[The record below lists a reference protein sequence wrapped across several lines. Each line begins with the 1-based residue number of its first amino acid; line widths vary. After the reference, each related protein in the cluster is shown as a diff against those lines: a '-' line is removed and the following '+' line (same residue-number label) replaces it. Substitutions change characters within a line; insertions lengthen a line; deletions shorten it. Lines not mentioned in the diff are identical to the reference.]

1 MKELERSN
9 RVAMIAH
16 GVINACM
23 LFISV
28 IGFVEHTVSAPVL
41 AVLMLLGII
50 PVLAE
55 FICWKRDHATKAI
68 KHLSLI
74 GFALFYTVLLFT
86 AQCNMVYAFVI
97 PMMFAVMPYHD
108 VKAFAL
114 INVGTVVENILVVL
128 LGATQGGF
136 GYLGQDAGFIQI
148 SVMILLCIT
157 SIYATISN
165 QKNTDEN
172 IESIT
177 AAQDRAEATLR
188 EVMEMSSRE
197 KNAVDTQ
204 AQTEATVPAAD
215 SATTQSSAAAT
226 VQTVTGTVDE
236 EMAQKI
242 ALEHA
247 GVKAADAT
255 ITKSK
260 LDYEGRRQVYEIEWY
275 AGGKK
280 YDYEIAVDTGEIL
293 SSAYDEKTSGWSVS
307 NSSNVTVSEADAKQT
322 ALGRVSGATQKDI
335 YEWKFDYDDGRP
347 EYEGKIIYGGTEYDF
362 TIDAS
367 SGAVIEW
374 EAESVR

>member
-1 MKELERSN
+1 MMKRKLILTGAALSLA
-9 RVAMIAH
+9 VAMT
-16 GVINACM
+16 GCGGKPVINQQPSSQAQ
-23 LFISV
+23 LISMEAAQEV
-28 IGFVEHTVSAPVL
+28 ALKAANIVAEDAAISATTLNEVAGTSCYKVEFTSGDYAY
-41 AVLMLLGII
+41 A
-50 PVLAE
+50 
-55 FICWKRDHATKAI
+55 
-68 KHLSLI
+68 
-74 GFALFYTVLLFT
+74 YTVNAET
-86 AQCNMVYAFVI
+86 
-97 PMMFAVMPYHD
+97 
-108 VKAFAL
+108 
-114 INVGTVVENILVVL
+114 
-128 LGATQGGF
+128 GA
-136 GYLGQDAGFIQI
+136 
-148 SVMILLCIT
+148 
-157 SIYATISN
+157 
-165 QKNTDEN
+165 
-172 IESIT
+172 
-177 AAQDRAEATLR
+177 
-188 EVMEMSSRE
+188 VMEMSSQE

-226 VQTVTGTVDE
+226 AQTVTGTVDE

-247 GVKAADAT
+247 GVKATDAT

-335 YEWKFDYDDGRP
+335 YECKFDYDDGRP

>member
-1 MKELERSN
+1 MMKRKLILTGAALSLA
-9 RVAMIAH
+9 VAMT
-16 GVINACM
+16 GCGGKPVINQQPSSQAQ
-23 LFISV
+23 LISMEAAQEV
-28 IGFVEHTVSAPVL
+28 ALKAANIAAEDAAISATTLNEVAGTSCYKVEFTSGAY
-41 AVLMLLGII
+41 AY
-50 PVLAE
+50 A
-55 FICWKRDHATKAI
+55 
-68 KHLSLI
+68 
-74 GFALFYTVLLFT
+74 YTVNAET
-86 AQCNMVYAFVI
+86 
-97 PMMFAVMPYHD
+97 
-108 VKAFAL
+108 
-114 INVGTVVENILVVL
+114 
-128 LGATQGGF
+128 GA
-136 GYLGQDAGFIQI
+136 
-148 SVMILLCIT
+148 
-157 SIYATISN
+157 
-165 QKNTDEN
+165 
-172 IESIT
+172 
-177 AAQDRAEATLR
+177 
-188 EVMEMSSRE
+188 VMEMSSRE

-226 VQTVTGTVDE
+226 AQTVTGAVDE
-236 EMAQKI
+236 ETAQKI

-247 GVKAADAT
+247 GVKATDAT

-293 SSAYDEKTSGWSVS
+293 SSGYDEKTSGWSVS

-335 YEWKFDYDDGRP
+335 YEWQFDYDDGRP

>member
-1 MKELERSN
+1 MMKRKLILTGAALSLA
-9 RVAMIAH
+9 VAMT
-16 GVINACM
+16 GCGGKPVINQQPSSQEQ
-23 LFISV
+23 LISMEAAQEV
-28 IGFVEHTVSAPVL
+28 ALKAANIAAEDAAISATTLNEAAGTSCYKVEFTSGDYAY
-41 AVLMLLGII
+41 A
-50 PVLAE
+50 
-55 FICWKRDHATKAI
+55 
-68 KHLSLI
+68 
-74 GFALFYTVLLFT
+74 YTVNAET
-86 AQCNMVYAFVI
+86 
-97 PMMFAVMPYHD
+97 
-108 VKAFAL
+108 
-114 INVGTVVENILVVL
+114 
-128 LGATQGGF
+128 GA
-136 GYLGQDAGFIQI
+136 
-148 SVMILLCIT
+148 
-157 SIYATISN
+157 
-165 QKNTDEN
+165 
-172 IESIT
+172 
-177 AAQDRAEATLR
+177 
-188 EVMEMSSRE
+188 VMEMSSRE

-226 VQTVTGTVDE
+226 AQTVTGTVDE

-247 GVKAADAT
+247 GVKATDAT

-280 YDYEIAVDTGEIL
+280 YDYEIAVDTDEIL

>member
-1 MKELERSN
+1 MMKRKLILTGAALSLA
-9 RVAMIAH
+9 VAMT
-16 GVINACM
+16 GCGGKPVINQQPSSQAQ
-23 LFISV
+23 LISMEAAQEV
-28 IGFVEHTVSAPVL
+28 ALKAANIAAEDAAISATTLNEAAGTSCYKVEFTSGDYAY
-41 AVLMLLGII
+41 A
-50 PVLAE
+50 
-55 FICWKRDHATKAI
+55 
-68 KHLSLI
+68 
-74 GFALFYTVLLFT
+74 YTVNAET
-86 AQCNMVYAFVI
+86 
-97 PMMFAVMPYHD
+97 
-108 VKAFAL
+108 
-114 INVGTVVENILVVL
+114 
-128 LGATQGGF
+128 GA
-136 GYLGQDAGFIQI
+136 
-148 SVMILLCIT
+148 
-157 SIYATISN
+157 
-165 QKNTDEN
+165 
-172 IESIT
+172 
-177 AAQDRAEATLR
+177 
-188 EVMEMSSRE
+188 VMEMSSRE

-204 AQTEATVPAAD
+204 AQTEATVPTAD

-226 VQTVTGTVDE
+226 AQTVTDTVDE

-247 GVKAADAT
+247 GVKATDAT

>member
-1 MKELERSN
+1 MMKRKLILTGAALSLA
-9 RVAMIAH
+9 VAMT
-16 GVINACM
+16 GCGGKPVINQQPSSQAQ
-23 LFISV
+23 LISMEAAQEV
-28 IGFVEHTVSAPVL
+28 ALKAANIVAEDAAISATTLNEVAGTSCYKVEFTSGDYAY
-41 AVLMLLGII
+41 A
-50 PVLAE
+50 
-55 FICWKRDHATKAI
+55 
-68 KHLSLI
+68 
-74 GFALFYTVLLFT
+74 YTVNAET
-86 AQCNMVYAFVI
+86 
-97 PMMFAVMPYHD
+97 
-108 VKAFAL
+108 
-114 INVGTVVENILVVL
+114 
-128 LGATQGGF
+128 GA
-136 GYLGQDAGFIQI
+136 
-148 SVMILLCIT
+148 
-157 SIYATISN
+157 
-165 QKNTDEN
+165 
-172 IESIT
+172 
-177 AAQDRAEATLR
+177 
-188 EVMEMSSRE
+188 VMEMSSQE

-204 AQTEATVPAAD
+204 AQTETTAPAAD

-226 VQTVTGTVDE
+226 AQTVTGTVDE

-247 GVKAADAT
+247 GVKATDAT

-293 SSAYDEKTSGWSVS
+293 SSGYDEKTSGWSGS

-322 ALGRVSGATQKDI
+322 ALVRVSGATEKDI
-335 YEWKFDYDDGRP
+335 YEWEFDYDDGRP

>member
-1 MKELERSN
+1 MMKRKLILTGAALSLA
-9 RVAMIAH
+9 VAMT
-16 GVINACM
+16 GCGGKPVINQQPSSQEQ
-23 LFISV
+23 LISMEAAQEV
-28 IGFVEHTVSAPVL
+28 ALKAANIAAEDAAISATTLNEAAGTSCYKVEFTSGDYAY
-41 AVLMLLGII
+41 A
-50 PVLAE
+50 
-55 FICWKRDHATKAI
+55 
-68 KHLSLI
+68 
-74 GFALFYTVLLFT
+74 YTVNAET
-86 AQCNMVYAFVI
+86 
-97 PMMFAVMPYHD
+97 
-108 VKAFAL
+108 
-114 INVGTVVENILVVL
+114 
-128 LGATQGGF
+128 GA
-136 GYLGQDAGFIQI
+136 
-148 SVMILLCIT
+148 
-157 SIYATISN
+157 
-165 QKNTDEN
+165 
-172 IESIT
+172 
-177 AAQDRAEATLR
+177 
-188 EVMEMSSRE
+188 VMEMSSRE

-204 AQTEATVPAAD
+204 AQTEATVPTAD
-215 SATTQSSAAAT
+215 SATTQSSAVAT
-226 VQTVTGTVDE
+226 AQTVTGTVDE

-247 GVKAADAT
+247 GVKATDAT

-293 SSAYDEKTSGWSVS
+293 SSAYDEKTSGLSVS

>member
-1 MKELERSN
+1 MMKRKLILTGAALSLA
-9 RVAMIAH
+9 VAMT
-16 GVINACM
+16 GCGGKPVINQQPSSQAQ
-23 LFISV
+23 LISMEAAQEV
-28 IGFVEHTVSAPVL
+28 ALKAANIAAEDAAISATTLNEVAGTSCYKVEFTSGDYAY
-41 AVLMLLGII
+41 A
-50 PVLAE
+50 
-55 FICWKRDHATKAI
+55 
-68 KHLSLI
+68 
-74 GFALFYTVLLFT
+74 YTVNAET
-86 AQCNMVYAFVI
+86 
-97 PMMFAVMPYHD
+97 
-108 VKAFAL
+108 
-114 INVGTVVENILVVL
+114 
-128 LGATQGGF
+128 GA
-136 GYLGQDAGFIQI
+136 
-148 SVMILLCIT
+148 
-157 SIYATISN
+157 
-165 QKNTDEN
+165 
-172 IESIT
+172 
-177 AAQDRAEATLR
+177 
-188 EVMEMSSRE
+188 VMEMSSRE

-204 AQTEATVPAAD
+204 AQTEATVSAAD

-226 VQTVTGTVDE
+226 AQTVTGTVDE

-247 GVKAADAT
+247 GVKATDAT

-367 SGAVIEW
+367 SGAVSVW

>member
-1 MKELERSN
+1 MMKRKLILTGAALSLA
-9 RVAMIAH
+9 VAMT
-16 GVINACM
+16 GCGGKPVINQQPSSQAQ
-23 LFISV
+23 LISIEAAQEV
-28 IGFVEHTVSAPVL
+28 ALKAANIAAEDAAISATTLNEVAGTSCYKVEFTSGDYAY
-41 AVLMLLGII
+41 A
-50 PVLAE
+50 
-55 FICWKRDHATKAI
+55 
-68 KHLSLI
+68 
-74 GFALFYTVLLFT
+74 YTVNAET
-86 AQCNMVYAFVI
+86 
-97 PMMFAVMPYHD
+97 
-108 VKAFAL
+108 
-114 INVGTVVENILVVL
+114 
-128 LGATQGGF
+128 GA
-136 GYLGQDAGFIQI
+136 
-148 SVMILLCIT
+148 
-157 SIYATISN
+157 
-165 QKNTDEN
+165 
-172 IESIT
+172 
-177 AAQDRAEATLR
+177 
-188 EVMEMSSRE
+188 VMEMSSRE

-226 VQTVTGTVDE
+226 AQTVTGTVDE

-247 GVKAADAT
+247 GVKATDAT

-335 YEWKFDYDDGRP
+335 CEWKFDYDDGRP

>member
-1 MKELERSN
+1 MMKRKLILTGAALSLA
-9 RVAMIAH
+9 VAMT
-16 GVINACM
+16 GCGGKPVINQQPSSQAQ
-23 LFISV
+23 LISMEAAQEV
-28 IGFVEHTVSAPVL
+28 ALKAANIAAEDAAISATTLNEAAGTSCYKVEFTSGDYAY
-41 AVLMLLGII
+41 A
-50 PVLAE
+50 
-55 FICWKRDHATKAI
+55 
-68 KHLSLI
+68 
-74 GFALFYTVLLFT
+74 YTVNAET
-86 AQCNMVYAFVI
+86 
-97 PMMFAVMPYHD
+97 
-108 VKAFAL
+108 
-114 INVGTVVENILVVL
+114 
-128 LGATQGGF
+128 GA
-136 GYLGQDAGFIQI
+136 
-148 SVMILLCIT
+148 
-157 SIYATISN
+157 
-165 QKNTDEN
+165 
-172 IESIT
+172 
-177 AAQDRAEATLR
+177 
-188 EVMEMSSRE
+188 VMEMSSRE

-226 VQTVTGTVDE
+226 AQTVTGTVDE

-247 GVKAADAT
+247 GVKATDAT

-275 AGGKK
+275 ADGKK

-293 SSAYDEKTSGWSVS
+293 SSAYDEKTSGLSVS

>member
-1 MKELERSN
+1 MMKRKLILTGAALSLA
-9 RVAMIAH
+9 VAMT
-16 GVINACM
+16 GCGGKPVINQQPSSQAQ
-23 LFISV
+23 LISMEAAQEV
-28 IGFVEHTVSAPVL
+28 ALKAANIAAADAAISATTLNEVAGTSCYKVEFTSGDYAY
-41 AVLMLLGII
+41 A
-50 PVLAE
+50 
-55 FICWKRDHATKAI
+55 
-68 KHLSLI
+68 
-74 GFALFYTVLLFT
+74 YTVNAET
-86 AQCNMVYAFVI
+86 
-97 PMMFAVMPYHD
+97 
-108 VKAFAL
+108 
-114 INVGTVVENILVVL
+114 
-128 LGATQGGF
+128 GA
-136 GYLGQDAGFIQI
+136 
-148 SVMILLCIT
+148 
-157 SIYATISN
+157 
-165 QKNTDEN
+165 
-172 IESIT
+172 
-177 AAQDRAEATLR
+177 
-188 EVMEMSSRE
+188 VMEMSSRE

-226 VQTVTGTVDE
+226 AQTVTGIVDE

-247 GVKAADAT
+247 GVKATDAT

-293 SSAYDEKTSGWSVS
+293 SSGYDEKTSGWSGS

-322 ALGRVSGATQKDI
+322 ALGRVSGATEKDI
-335 YEWKFDYDDGRP
+335 YEWEFDYDDGRP

>member
-1 MKELERSN
+1 MMKRKLILTGAALSLA
-9 RVAMIAH
+9 VAMT
-16 GVINACM
+16 GCGGKPVINQQPSSQAQ
-23 LFISV
+23 LISMEAAQEV
-28 IGFVEHTVSAPVL
+28 ALKAANIAAEDAAISATTLNEVAGTSCYKVEFTSGDYAY
-41 AVLMLLGII
+41 A
-50 PVLAE
+50 
-55 FICWKRDHATKAI
+55 
-68 KHLSLI
+68 
-74 GFALFYTVLLFT
+74 YTVNAET
-86 AQCNMVYAFVI
+86 
-97 PMMFAVMPYHD
+97 
-108 VKAFAL
+108 
-114 INVGTVVENILVVL
+114 
-128 LGATQGGF
+128 GA
-136 GYLGQDAGFIQI
+136 
-148 SVMILLCIT
+148 
-157 SIYATISN
+157 
-165 QKNTDEN
+165 
-172 IESIT
+172 
-177 AAQDRAEATLR
+177 
-188 EVMEMSSRE
+188 VMEMSSRE

-226 VQTVTGTVDE
+226 AQTVTGTVDE

-247 GVKAADAT
+247 GVKATDAT

-293 SSAYDEKTSGWSVS
+293 SSGYDEKTSGWSGS

-322 ALGRVSGATQKDI
+322 ALVRVSGATEKDI
-335 YEWKFDYDDGRP
+335 YEWEFDYDDGRP

-367 SGAVIEW
+367 SGAVVEW

>member
-1 MKELERSN
+1 MMKRKLILTGAALSLA
-9 RVAMIAH
+9 VAMT
-16 GVINACM
+16 GCGGKPVINQQPSSQEQ
-23 LFISV
+23 LISMEAAQEV
-28 IGFVEHTVSAPVL
+28 ALKAANIAAEDAAISATTLNEAAGTSCYKVEFTSGDYAY
-41 AVLMLLGII
+41 A
-50 PVLAE
+50 
-55 FICWKRDHATKAI
+55 
-68 KHLSLI
+68 
-74 GFALFYTVLLFT
+74 YTVNAET
-86 AQCNMVYAFVI
+86 
-97 PMMFAVMPYHD
+97 
-108 VKAFAL
+108 
-114 INVGTVVENILVVL
+114 
-128 LGATQGGF
+128 GA
-136 GYLGQDAGFIQI
+136 
-148 SVMILLCIT
+148 
-157 SIYATISN
+157 
-165 QKNTDEN
+165 
-172 IESIT
+172 
-177 AAQDRAEATLR
+177 
-188 EVMEMSSRE
+188 VMEMSSQE
-197 KNAVDTQ
+197 KNEVDTQ

-226 VQTVTGTVDE
+226 AQTVTGTVDE

-247 GVKAADAT
+247 GVKATDAT

-367 SGAVIEW
+367 SGAVVEW

>member
-1 MKELERSN
+1 MMKRKLILTGAALSLA
-9 RVAMIAH
+9 VAMT
-16 GVINACM
+16 GCGGKPVINQQPSSQAQ
-23 LFISV
+23 LISMEAAQEV
-28 IGFVEHTVSAPVL
+28 ALKAANIAAEDAAISATTLNEVAGTSCYKVEFTSGDYAY
-41 AVLMLLGII
+41 A
-50 PVLAE
+50 
-55 FICWKRDHATKAI
+55 
-68 KHLSLI
+68 
-74 GFALFYTVLLFT
+74 YTVNAET
-86 AQCNMVYAFVI
+86 
-97 PMMFAVMPYHD
+97 
-108 VKAFAL
+108 
-114 INVGTVVENILVVL
+114 
-128 LGATQGGF
+128 GA
-136 GYLGQDAGFIQI
+136 
-148 SVMILLCIT
+148 
-157 SIYATISN
+157 
-165 QKNTDEN
+165 
-172 IESIT
+172 
-177 AAQDRAEATLR
+177 
-188 EVMEMSSRE
+188 VMEMSSRE

-204 AQTEATVPAAD
+204 AQTEATVSAAD

-226 VQTVTGTVDE
+226 AQTVTGTVDE

-247 GVKAADAT
+247 GVKATDAT

-293 SSAYDEKTSGWSVS
+293 SSAYDEKTSGWSGS

-322 ALGRVSGATQKDI
+322 ALGRVSGATEKDI
-335 YEWKFDYDDGRP
+335 YEWEFDYDDGRP

>member
-1 MKELERSN
+1 MMKRKLILTGAALSLA
-9 RVAMIAH
+9 VAMT
-16 GVINACM
+16 GCGGKPVINQQPSSQAQ
-23 LFISV
+23 LISMEAAQEV
-28 IGFVEHTVSAPVL
+28 ALKAANIAAEDAAISATTLNEVAGTSCYKVEFTSGDYAY
-41 AVLMLLGII
+41 A
-50 PVLAE
+50 
-55 FICWKRDHATKAI
+55 
-68 KHLSLI
+68 
-74 GFALFYTVLLFT
+74 YTVNAET
-86 AQCNMVYAFVI
+86 
-97 PMMFAVMPYHD
+97 
-108 VKAFAL
+108 
-114 INVGTVVENILVVL
+114 
-128 LGATQGGF
+128 GA
-136 GYLGQDAGFIQI
+136 
-148 SVMILLCIT
+148 
-157 SIYATISN
+157 
-165 QKNTDEN
+165 
-172 IESIT
+172 
-177 AAQDRAEATLR
+177 
-188 EVMEMSSRE
+188 VMEMSSQE
-197 KNAVDTQ
+197 KNEVDTQ

-226 VQTVTGTVDE
+226 AQTVTGTVDE

-247 GVKAADAT
+247 GVKATDAT

-374 EAESVR
+374 ETETVR

>member
-1 MKELERSN
+1 MMKRKLIFTGAALSLA
-9 RVAMIAH
+9 VAMT
-16 GVINACM
+16 GCGGKPVINQQPSSQAQ
-23 LFISV
+23 LISMEAAQEV
-28 IGFVEHTVSAPVL
+28 ALKAANIAAEDAAISATTLNEVAGTSCYKVEFTSGDYAY
-41 AVLMLLGII
+41 A
-50 PVLAE
+50 
-55 FICWKRDHATKAI
+55 
-68 KHLSLI
+68 
-74 GFALFYTVLLFT
+74 YTVNAET
-86 AQCNMVYAFVI
+86 
-97 PMMFAVMPYHD
+97 
-108 VKAFAL
+108 
-114 INVGTVVENILVVL
+114 
-128 LGATQGGF
+128 GA
-136 GYLGQDAGFIQI
+136 
-148 SVMILLCIT
+148 
-157 SIYATISN
+157 
-165 QKNTDEN
+165 
-172 IESIT
+172 
-177 AAQDRAEATLR
+177 
-188 EVMEMSSRE
+188 VMEMSSQE
-197 KNAVDTQ
+197 KNEVDTQ

-226 VQTVTGTVDE
+226 AQTVTGTVDE

-247 GVKAADAT
+247 GVKATDAT

>member
-1 MKELERSN
+1 MMKRKLILTGAALSLA
-9 RVAMIAH
+9 VAMT
-16 GVINACM
+16 GCGGKPVINQQPSSQAQ
-23 LFISV
+23 LISMEAAQEV
-28 IGFVEHTVSAPVL
+28 ALKAANIAAEDAAISATTLNEVAGTSCYKVEFTSGDYAY
-41 AVLMLLGII
+41 A
-50 PVLAE
+50 
-55 FICWKRDHATKAI
+55 
-68 KHLSLI
+68 
-74 GFALFYTVLLFT
+74 YTVNAET
-86 AQCNMVYAFVI
+86 
-97 PMMFAVMPYHD
+97 
-108 VKAFAL
+108 
-114 INVGTVVENILVVL
+114 
-128 LGATQGGF
+128 GA
-136 GYLGQDAGFIQI
+136 
-148 SVMILLCIT
+148 
-157 SIYATISN
+157 
-165 QKNTDEN
+165 
-172 IESIT
+172 
-177 AAQDRAEATLR
+177 
-188 EVMEMSSRE
+188 VMEMSSRE

-226 VQTVTGTVDE
+226 AQTVTGIVDE

-247 GVKAADAT
+247 GVKATDAT

-293 SSAYDEKTSGWSVS
+293 SSGYDEKTSGWSGS

-322 ALGRVSGATQKDI
+322 ALVRVSGATEKDI
-335 YEWKFDYDDGRP
+335 CEWEFDYDDGRP

>member
-1 MKELERSN
+1 MMKRKLILTGAALSLA
-9 RVAMIAH
+9 VAMT
-16 GVINACM
+16 GCGGKPVINQQPSSQEQ
-23 LFISV
+23 LISMEAAQEV
-28 IGFVEHTVSAPVL
+28 ALKAANIAAEDAAISATTLNEAAGTSCYKVEFTSGDYAY
-41 AVLMLLGII
+41 A
-50 PVLAE
+50 
-55 FICWKRDHATKAI
+55 
-68 KHLSLI
+68 
-74 GFALFYTVLLFT
+74 YTVNAET
-86 AQCNMVYAFVI
+86 
-97 PMMFAVMPYHD
+97 
-108 VKAFAL
+108 
-114 INVGTVVENILVVL
+114 
-128 LGATQGGF
+128 GA
-136 GYLGQDAGFIQI
+136 
-148 SVMILLCIT
+148 
-157 SIYATISN
+157 
-165 QKNTDEN
+165 
-172 IESIT
+172 
-177 AAQDRAEATLR
+177 
-188 EVMEMSSRE
+188 VMEMSSRE

-204 AQTEATVPAAD
+204 AQTEATVPTAD
-215 SATTQSSAAAT
+215 SATTQSSAIAT
-226 VQTVTGTVDE
+226 AQTVTGTVDE

-247 GVKAADAT
+247 GVKATDAT

-275 AGGKK
+275 ADGKK

>member
-1 MKELERSN
+1 MMKRKLILTGAALSLA
-9 RVAMIAH
+9 VAMT
-16 GVINACM
+16 GCGGKPVINQQPSSQEQ
-23 LFISV
+23 LISMEAAQEV
-28 IGFVEHTVSAPVL
+28 ALKAANIAAEDAAISATTLNEVAGTSCYKVEFTSGDYAY
-41 AVLMLLGII
+41 A
-50 PVLAE
+50 
-55 FICWKRDHATKAI
+55 
-68 KHLSLI
+68 
-74 GFALFYTVLLFT
+74 YTVNAET
-86 AQCNMVYAFVI
+86 
-97 PMMFAVMPYHD
+97 
-108 VKAFAL
+108 
-114 INVGTVVENILVVL
+114 
-128 LGATQGGF
+128 GA
-136 GYLGQDAGFIQI
+136 
-148 SVMILLCIT
+148 
-157 SIYATISN
+157 
-165 QKNTDEN
+165 
-172 IESIT
+172 
-177 AAQDRAEATLR
+177 
-188 EVMEMSSRE
+188 VMEMSSRE

-204 AQTEATVPAAD
+204 AQTEATVPTAD
-215 SATTQSSAAAT
+215 SATTQSSAVAT
-226 VQTVTGTVDE
+226 AQTVTGTVDE

-247 GVKAADAT
+247 GVKATDAT

-293 SSAYDEKTSGWSVS
+293 SSAYDEKTSGLSVS

>member
-1 MKELERSN
+1 MMKRKLILTGAALSLA
-9 RVAMIAH
+9 VAMT
-16 GVINACM
+16 GCGGKPVINQQPSSQAQ
-23 LFISV
+23 LISMEAAQEV
-28 IGFVEHTVSAPVL
+28 ALKAANIA
-41 AVLMLLGII
+41 
-50 PVLAE
+50 AE
-55 FICWKRDHATKAI
+55 D
-68 KHLSLI
+68 
-74 GFALFYTVLLFT
+74 
-86 AQCNMVYAFVI
+86 
-97 PMMFAVMPYHD
+97 
-108 VKAFAL
+108 
-114 INVGTVVENILVVL
+114 
-128 LGATQGGF
+128 
-136 GYLGQDAGFIQI
+136 
-148 SVMILLCIT
+148 
-157 SIYATISN
+157 ATISATTLN
-165 QKNTDEN
+165 EVAGTSCYKVEFTSGDYAYAYTVN
-172 IESIT
+172 
-177 AAQDRAEATLR
+177 AETGA
-188 EVMEMSSRE
+188 VMEMSSQE
-197 KNAVDTQ
+197 KNEVDTQ

-226 VQTVTGTVDE
+226 AQTVTGTVDE

-247 GVKAADAT
+247 GVKATDAT

-280 YDYEIAVDTGEIL
+280 YDYEIAVDTDEIL

>member
-1 MKELERSN
+1 MMKRKLILTGAALSLA
-9 RVAMIAH
+9 VAMT
-16 GVINACM
+16 GCGGKPVINQQPSSQEQ
-23 LFISV
+23 LISMEAAQEV
-28 IGFVEHTVSAPVL
+28 ALKAANIAAEDAAISATTLNEAAGTSCYKVEFTSGDYAY
-41 AVLMLLGII
+41 A
-50 PVLAE
+50 
-55 FICWKRDHATKAI
+55 
-68 KHLSLI
+68 
-74 GFALFYTVLLFT
+74 YTVNAET
-86 AQCNMVYAFVI
+86 
-97 PMMFAVMPYHD
+97 
-108 VKAFAL
+108 
-114 INVGTVVENILVVL
+114 
-128 LGATQGGF
+128 GA
-136 GYLGQDAGFIQI
+136 
-148 SVMILLCIT
+148 
-157 SIYATISN
+157 
-165 QKNTDEN
+165 
-172 IESIT
+172 
-177 AAQDRAEATLR
+177 
-188 EVMEMSSRE
+188 VMEMSSRE

-204 AQTEATVPAAD
+204 AQTEATVPTAD
-215 SATTQSSAAAT
+215 SATTQSSAVAT
-226 VQTVTGTVDE
+226 AQTVTGTVDE

-247 GVKAADAT
+247 GVKATDAT

-293 SSAYDEKTSGWSVS
+293 SSGYDEKTSGLSVS

-367 SGAVIEW
+367 SGAVVEW

>member
-1 MKELERSN
+1 MMKRKLILTGAALSLA
-9 RVAMIAH
+9 VAMT
-16 GVINACM
+16 GCGGKPVINQQPSSQAQVQAQ
-23 LFISV
+23 LISMEAAQEV
-28 IGFVEHTVSAPVL
+28 ALKAANIAAEDAAISATTLNEVAGTSCYKVEFTSGDYAY
-41 AVLMLLGII
+41 A
-50 PVLAE
+50 
-55 FICWKRDHATKAI
+55 
-68 KHLSLI
+68 
-74 GFALFYTVLLFT
+74 YTVNAET
-86 AQCNMVYAFVI
+86 
-97 PMMFAVMPYHD
+97 
-108 VKAFAL
+108 
-114 INVGTVVENILVVL
+114 
-128 LGATQGGF
+128 GA
-136 GYLGQDAGFIQI
+136 
-148 SVMILLCIT
+148 
-157 SIYATISN
+157 
-165 QKNTDEN
+165 
-172 IESIT
+172 
-177 AAQDRAEATLR
+177 
-188 EVMEMSSRE
+188 VMEMSSRE

-226 VQTVTGTVDE
+226 AQTVTGTVDE

-247 GVKAADAT
+247 GVKATDAT

-322 ALGRVSGATQKDI
+322 ALGRVSAATQKDI

>member
-1 MKELERSN
+1 MEAAQE
-9 RVAMIAH
+9 VALKAANIA
-16 GVINACM
+16 AEDAA
-23 LFISV
+23 ISATTLNEAA
-28 IGFVEHTVSAPVL
+28 GTSCYKVEFTSGDYAY
-41 AVLMLLGII
+41 A
-50 PVLAE
+50 
-55 FICWKRDHATKAI
+55 
-68 KHLSLI
+68 
-74 GFALFYTVLLFT
+74 YTVNAET
-86 AQCNMVYAFVI
+86 
-97 PMMFAVMPYHD
+97 
-108 VKAFAL
+108 
-114 INVGTVVENILVVL
+114 
-128 LGATQGGF
+128 GA
-136 GYLGQDAGFIQI
+136 
-148 SVMILLCIT
+148 
-157 SIYATISN
+157 
-165 QKNTDEN
+165 
-172 IESIT
+172 
-177 AAQDRAEATLR
+177 
-188 EVMEMSSRE
+188 VMEMSSQE
-197 KNAVDTQ
+197 KNEVDTQ

-226 VQTVTGTVDE
+226 AQTVTGTVDE

-247 GVKAADAT
+247 GVKATDAT

-293 SSAYDEKTSGWSVS
+293 SSGYDEKTSGWSVS

-367 SGAVIEW
+367 SGAVVEW

>member
-1 MKELERSN
+1 MMKRKLILTGAALSLA
-9 RVAMIAH
+9 VAMT
-16 GVINACM
+16 GCGGKPVINQQPSSQAQ
-23 LFISV
+23 LISMEAAQEV
-28 IGFVEHTVSAPVL
+28 ALKAANIAAEDAAISATTLNEVAGTSCYKVEFTSGDYAY
-41 AVLMLLGII
+41 A
-50 PVLAE
+50 
-55 FICWKRDHATKAI
+55 
-68 KHLSLI
+68 
-74 GFALFYTVLLFT
+74 YTVNAET
-86 AQCNMVYAFVI
+86 
-97 PMMFAVMPYHD
+97 
-108 VKAFAL
+108 
-114 INVGTVVENILVVL
+114 
-128 LGATQGGF
+128 GA
-136 GYLGQDAGFIQI
+136 
-148 SVMILLCIT
+148 
-157 SIYATISN
+157 
-165 QKNTDEN
+165 
-172 IESIT
+172 
-177 AAQDRAEATLR
+177 
-188 EVMEMSSRE
+188 VMEMSSRE

-226 VQTVTGTVDE
+226 AQTVTGTVDE

-247 GVKAADAT
+247 GVKATDAT

-293 SSAYDEKTSGWSVS
+293 SSGYDEKTSGWSGS

-322 ALGRVSGATQKDI
+322 ALGRVSGATEKDI
-335 YEWKFDYDDGRP
+335 YEWQFDYDDGRP

-367 SGAVIEW
+367 SGAVVEW